1 MGAVLGQRAKEEC
14 LMWSHVIAA
23 AVGIWLMIAPTL
35 LGFEGTPAEISHRI
49 AGPLIA
55 TFSIIAWW
63 QVLRAVRMTSAVAGA
78 WLVIAP
84 IVLGHPAAAAWNSV
98 LSGLAV
104 VGFSLIRGKV
114 TTRYGGGWRAL
125 FSSGET

>member
-1 MGAVLGQRAKEEC
+1 
-14 LMWSHVIAA
+14 MWSHVIAA

>member
-1 MGAVLGQRAKEEC
+1 MGAVLGQGTEGER

-23 AVGIWLMIAPTL
+23 AVGIWLMIAPAV

-63 QVLRAVRMTSAVAGA
+63 QVLRGLRMMSAVAGA

-84 IVLGHPAAAAWNSV
+84 ILLGHTEAAAWNSV

-104 VGFSLIRGKV
+104 LGLSLIQGKI